1 LYSSAS
7 SARHEYGLPLP
18 HQISNAMVAPR
29 ILCVGRDCN
38 GAAQ

>member
-18 HQISNAMVAPR
+18 HQISNAMIPPVRRAR
-29 ILCVGRDCN
+29 L
-38 GAAQ
+38 